1 MISHLRI
8 DVSPTVDCSKLHVSL
23 CRRLN
28 VAAGMEFSSPGS
40 SSSSRHTVIQAW
52 LADVVAAG
60 EPLTA
65 SSSSSSTPQAT
76 SFELHQD
83 TRPAKRSRPLTKCD
97 YSPVKRQRTLHPVH
111 LNVVSSSE
119 NERSRSFKLSSNKAG
134 AELHQDEI
142 ENQDLVEDL
151 TKEEAPR
158 LRNTTIAAR
167 IKRTKTLPAST
178 FAALKPP
185 PEHPQSESIESR
197 LTLDPNYEKLVP
209 FDSQLLSELPDQ
221 SSSKSQY
228 ATALTSASASAD
240 TQPTLPKSVSSGATS
255 SRRPR
260 STSPVK
266 RMADLQF
273 ADMQTCYKEF
283 EDVESQLPGDA
294 SRVYNDLDAF
304 GQGIGVVPL
313 KVKVSLSDPFN
324 RCVHTTTFF
333 RAIREATKREKVFS
347 VAFMGSD
354 NETPEEQLLKEFREV
369 IDIQAASRTC
379 AQDHDSEPGWNDEVH
394 SRVLRLA
401 FQPKA
406 GVGYKNM

>member
-1 MISHLRI
+1 
-8 DVSPTVDCSKLHVSL
+8 
-23 CRRLN
+23 
-28 VAAGMEFSSPGS
+28 MEFSSPGS

-111 LNVVSSSE
+111 LNMVSSSE
-119 NERSRSFKLSSNKAG
+119 NERSRSFKLLSNKAR

-142 ENQDLVEDL
+142 ENQDVVEDL

-197 LTLDPNYEKLVP
+197 LTLDPNYEKLVLSTASFFP
-209 FDSQLLSELPDQ
+209 SSQINPAQNLSTLPLSRLRLPQQIHSLQYLKAFLLVQPLPDDRGRQ
-221 SSSKSQY
+221 ARSSEWPTYNLRTCKR
-228 ATALTSASASAD
+228 AT
-240 TQPTLPKSVSSGATS
+240 GS
-255 SRRPR
+255 SRML
-260 STSPVK
+260 SPSCRAMPAV
-266 RMADLQF
+266 F
-273 ADMQTCYKEF
+273 
-283 EDVESQLPGDA
+283 
-294 SRVYNDLDAF
+294 
-304 GQGIGVVPL
+304 
-313 KVKVSLSDPFN
+313 
-324 RCVHTTTFF
+324 TTTWML
-333 RAIREATKREKVFS
+333 S
-347 VAFMGSD
+347 G
-354 NETPEEQLLKEFREV
+354 
-369 IDIQAASRTC
+369 
-379 AQDHDSEPGWNDEVH
+379 
-394 SRVLRLA
+394 RV
-401 FQPKA
+401 
-406 GVGYKNM
+406 